1 MSDGYPMIRKLDG
14 VFYRVE
20 RNGRWQSIAFTDLTR
35 LEQEKFLQTL
45 DTEGLKR
52 MCYILSD
59 TIRYIGDQFDIMAG
73 QEGEG

>member
-1 MSDGYPMIRKLDG
+1 MSDGFPVIRKLDG

-20 RNGRWQSIAFTDLTR
+20 RNGRWQSIAFTALTR
-35 LEQEKFLQTL
+35 NEQEKFLQTL

-59 TIRYIGDQFDIMAG
+59 TIRYIGDQFDIVA
-73 QEGEG
+73 GEGDDD